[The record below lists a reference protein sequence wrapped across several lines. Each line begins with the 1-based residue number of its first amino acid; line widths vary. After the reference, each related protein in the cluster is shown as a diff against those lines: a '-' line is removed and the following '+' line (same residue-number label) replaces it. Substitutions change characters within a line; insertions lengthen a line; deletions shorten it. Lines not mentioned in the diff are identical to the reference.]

1 MSSHFKTI
9 LGVIVAM
16 TKAIVSEEEFKQIEA
31 MFSGFIN
38 RMDGLLGDMEGVEG
52 ELKGLRSDM
61 RSTMDVYE
69 DGFSEIHKQ
78 LDAIS
83 LATKR

>member
-1 MSSHFKTI
+1 MVK
-9 LGVIVAM
+9 L
-16 TKAIVSEEEFKQIEA
+16 SEDEFKQIEA

-38 RMDGLLGDMEGVEG
+38 RMDGLLGDMEGLEG
-52 ELKGLRSDM
+52 ELKGLKSDM
-61 RSTMDVYE
+61 RSTMGVFE
-69 DGFSEIHKQ
+69 EGFSDIKASNEEIQKN